1 MSSPRAAGRLLAA
14 LAALLISSA
23 SYAQEN
29 IDPTLKALLLKGT
42 GSGGFRPAGLMAD
55 TPAPRVNLMVRLV
68 PGGDAQGLRARFPD
82 AVFYGPVGGI
92 LTGEV
97 PLSDIARLAA
107 DPAVSA
113 AEGAR
118 QLQLTLDVVRSSIN
132 SGGIWYGALD
142 GSSVDFGTNLGSGVV
157 VGFVDSG
164 IDYNHADFYTEGSP
178 NKTRIL
184 SIWDQTD
191 AGGPNP
197 SGFAYGSEWTRT
209 QIDNEIDGSPA
220 GIVRQTDTVG
230 HGTHVAGIAVG
241 DGTAGASGL
250 AGLAPKADIIMVK
263 SNLQNSKVID
273 GMSYIVAKAAAAG
286 KRAVIN
292 LSLGGH
298 YGPHD
303 GTSTFETGVA
313 AIAASTPVVVAM
325 GNEEDDEVHATSVVA
340 LSGTS
345 VFTVASDAG
354 VTSLEVDFWVPSG
367 DIYSAVISTS
377 PTGTQTAACLP
388 GLDCTGMTIAGHT
401 IDVYNSPSGH
411 PSGDRQITVDVAK
424 GGGFTALT
432 WRISLTRQANSGTGR
447 VDGYI
452 TTSYSSFTTLVDYS
466 GTVAAPATANNVIAV
481 GSYCSRNTW
490 KAFDSSN
497 WTDTDCI
504 LAGKLGN
511 ISYFSNRGPTRDG
524 RQKPDVAAP
533 GQRIASSLSA
543 DQSPAA
549 AANVKTP
556 DGKHKFSN
564 GTSMAAPVIAG
575 AVARTLEKQTGIT
588 AAQIRSNIQ
597 ATARSDAKV
606 TSWGAVPNPVF
617 GYGKARI
624 LGCGNEFS
632 VGPATASPAVLGT
645 SSISWTWANLAG
657 ATSYNVYYATSPA
670 TLITSVA
677 SPALVQ
683 TSLAANTTMTI
694 RVTGVNDCGEG
705 PGQDSYSTSTLA
717 SPLASFASSAHISSI
732 TATWTSVP
740 SGSGYLLQASTAPNH
755 SGTVFSSATSV
766 SSSGGLSLTGLVAF
780 TTYYVRAGT
789 LNRSS
794 GPHFSPTQQVFTNT
808 QLSQPGAGPYTVLG
822 ISSITASWTL
832 NGNSPGLEYIAQ
844 ASTASNFS
852 GTLLSS
858 QTWNLSATFTGLS
871 INSTYY
877 FQVRPTTGPF
887 GSLGSTA
894 TLAGI
899 PGDAGVP
906 FTAVYQTSVAVAWTA
921 GSNPAGTRYRAELA
935 ATPDFLISPVSSST
949 YNTSAVFTG
958 LNAHTV
964 YYLRV
969 AALNRNSIPTP
980 YTGTL
985 SSSTLTNA
993 PGTAVPVFNFVG
1005 PSSASLNWTA
1015 LPLVPQA
1022 NTCTRYVLEA
1032 STASNF
1038 TGRMLAAYSANNNS
1052 SSLVVTSL
1060 VQDSTYYFRV
1070 GALNSLGAP
1079 VYTALGST
1087 KTIGALISSSTVV
1100 SGETLV
1106 VSVTPSVPELSAVR
1120 VEAPPGSFPEGT
1132 QLSINA
1138 TLLGGLPA
1146 PDTNQGRV
1154 APLGGAAGVD
1164 ISAEGLQPQRPVT
1177 VRFTYV
1183 PGALGGVDP
1192 RRLVVGRYTA
1202 SGWTL
1207 LPTTLDPSAN
1217 TITALTTHF
1226 SVFAPLVVT
1235 AGTTLDS
1242 VQMFPIPWKPGSND
1256 SEFDA
1261 QGISLTNLPDGAEVR
1276 IFTILGE
1283 EVERL
1288 SAGPSGMVLWDGKN
1302 SHGRRVGSGT
1312 YLVVVSGAGAR
1323 RVLRAAVVR

>member
-1 MSSPRAAGRLLAA
+1 MSSPRSAGRLLAA
-14 LAALLISSA
+14 LAALLISGA

-29 IDPTLKALLLKGT
+29 IDPTLKALVLKGAA
-42 GSGGFRPAGLMAD
+42 SGGFRPAGLMAD
-55 TPAPRVNLMVRLV
+55 TPKPRVNLMVRLV
-68 PGGDAQGLRARFPD
+68 PGGDADALRARFPD
-82 AVFYGPVGGI
+82 AMFYGPVGGI

-97 PLSDIARLAA
+97 ALGDIARLAA

-118 QLQLTLDVVRSSIN
+118 QLQLSLDIVRSSIS
-132 SGGIWYGALD
+132 SGGVWYGALD
-142 GSSVDFGTNLGSGVV
+142 AASVDFGTNLGSGVV

-164 IDYNHADFYTEGSP
+164 IDYNHADFYTEGAP
-178 NKTRIL
+178 NRTRIL

-191 AGGPNP
+191 AVGPNP
-197 SGFAYGSEWTRT
+197 SGFAYGSEWSRT

-220 GIVRQTDTVG
+220 GVVRQTDTVG

-241 DGTAGASGL
+241 DGSASGTYT
-250 AGLAPKADIIMVK
+250 GLAPKADIIMVK
-263 SNLQNSKVID
+263 SNLQNSKVVD
-273 GMSYIVAKAAAAG
+273 GMNYIVAKAAAAG

-325 GNEEDDEVHATSVVA
+325 GNEEADSIHASTVTSI
-340 LSGTS
+340 SGTS
-345 VFTVASDAG
+345 LFTIAADAG
-354 VTSLEVDFWVPSG
+354 TTSLEADFWVPSG
-367 DIYSAVISTS
+367 DIYTATVSTS
-377 PTGTQTAACLP
+377 ATGSTVSCAP
-388 GLDCTGMTIAGHT
+388 GLDCTSLSISGHT
-401 IDVYNSPSGH
+401 IDIYNSPSGH
-411 PSGDRQITVDVAK
+411 PSGDRQITVDVNKATA
-424 GGGFTALT
+424 FSALT
-432 WRISLTRQANSGTGR
+432 WRVSLARGANAGTGR
-447 VDGYI
+447 IDGYI
-452 TTSYSSFTTLVDYS
+452 TTSNSSFTTLVDFT
-466 GTVAAPATANNVIAV
+466 GTGAAPATANNVIAV
-481 GSYCSRNTW
+481 GSYCSRNSW
-490 KAFDSSN
+490 KAFDTAT
-497 WTDTDCI
+497 WTDTDCSI
-504 LAGKLGN
+504 AGRLGN

-533 GQRIASSLSA
+533 GQRVASALSA

-549 AANVKTP
+549 AASIKTP
-556 DGKHKFSN
+556 DGKHKLIN
-564 GTSMAAPVIAG
+564 GTSMATPVIAG
-575 AVARTLEKQTGIT
+575 SVARSLEKQVGIT

-624 LGCGNEFS
+624 LGCGTEFS
-632 VGPATASPAVLGT
+632 VGPATASPTVLGT

-670 TLITSVA
+670 TLITSVV

-683 TSLAANTTMTI
+683 TSLATNTTMTI

-705 PGQDSYSTSTLA
+705 PAQNSYSTATLA
-717 SPLASFASSAHISSI
+717 APLASFAAAAHISSV
-732 TATWTSVP
+732 TATWTAVP
-740 SGSGYLLQASTAPNH
+740 AGSGYLLQASTAADL
-755 SGTVFSSATSV
+755 SGTVYSSATSV
-766 SSSGGLSLTGLVAF
+766 SSSGGLSVTGLVAF

-789 LNRSS
+789 LNRSG

-808 QLSQPGAGPYTVLG
+808 ILNPPGAGPFSG
-822 ISSITASWTL
+822 IGVSSITASWTL
-832 NGNSPGLEYIAQ
+832 NGNSTGLEYIAQ
-844 ASTASNFS
+844 ASTAANFS

-858 QTWNLSATFTGLS
+858 QTWNLYATFNSLS
-871 INSTYY
+871 LNTTYY
-877 FQVRPTTGPF
+877 FQVRPTTGPY
-887 GSLGSTA
+887 GALGSTA
-894 TLAGI
+894 TLSLP
-899 PGDAGVP
+899 PGDAAVP
-906 FTAVYQTSVAVAWTA
+906 FTSVYQTSVAVAWTA
-921 GSNPAGTRYRAELA
+921 GSNPSGTRYRAELA
-935 ATPDFLISPVSSST
+935 ATPDFLISPVSSTT
-949 YNTSAVFTG
+949 YAASAVFTG

-969 AALNRNSIPTP
+969 AALNRNSVPSS
-980 YTGTL
+980 YGSTL
-985 SSSTLTNA
+985 SSSTLANA
-993 PGTAVPVFNFVG
+993 PGTALPVFNFVG

-1038 TGRMLAAYSANNNS
+1038 TGILKAAYSANNTV
-1052 SSLVVTSL
+1052 SSLVVTTL

-1070 GALNSLGAP
+1070 GALNSVGAP
-1079 VYTALGST
+1079 VYTSLGST
-1087 KTIGALISSSTVV
+1087 KTTGALISSTTVV
-1100 SGETLV
+1100 PGETTIASLV
-1106 VSVTPSVPELSAVR
+1106 PSFPELSLVQ
-1120 VEAPPGSFPEGT
+1120 VEAPPGAFPEG
-1132 QLSINA
+1132 SEMSVNA

-1146 PDTNQGRV
+1146 PDTNQGRI
-1154 APLGGAAGVD
+1154 APLGGSAGVD
-1164 ISAEGLQPQRPVT
+1164 ISAGGLQPSKPVT

-1192 RRLVVGRYTA
+1192 RRLVVGRYTG

-1207 LPTTLDPSAN
+1207 LPTTVDPSAN
-1217 TITALTTHF
+1217 TMTAQTSHF

-1235 AGTTLDS
+1235 AGTSLDS
-1242 VQMFPIPWKPGSND
+1242 VQMFPNPWKPGSGSGD
-1256 SEFDA
+1256 FDA
-1261 QGISLTNLPDGAEVR
+1261 QGVSLTNLPDGAEVR

-1283 EVERL
+1283 EVESL
-1288 SAGPSGMVLWDGKN
+1288 SAGPSGIVLWDGKN

-1312 YLVVVSGAGAR
+1312 YLVVVSGAGSR
-1323 RVLRAAVVR
+1323 RVLRVAVVR